1 MGDPLFPAF
10 KLEDNRFVLKKK
22 KRKRKRGRHNVK
34 RRSRKKK
41 KKKGKRKRGRH
52 NVKPRSLRADANAK
66 RRVGMGQCP
75 MFMVPQCKDGE
86 VYGKKQWGNIPNCY
100 QTICVKPRSLRS
112 MGDPLFPAFKLEDN
126 HFVLKKKKRKRKRK
140 RKRGR
145 HNVKPR
151 SRKKKKK
158 RGGKNGKPL
167 FQKKKKKKKKK

>member
-1 MGDPLFPAF
+1 MFMVPQCKDG
-10 KLEDNRFVLKKK
+10 EVYGKKQW
-22 KRKRKRGRHNVK
+22 GNIP
-34 RRSRKKK
+34 
-41 KKKGKRKRGRH
+41 
-52 NVKPRSLRADANAK
+52 NCYQTICVKPRIIE
-66 RRVGMGQCP
+66 QCP

-126 HFVLKKKKRKRKRK
+126 RFVLKKKKRK

-158 RGGKNGKPL
+158 KRKRKRGRHNVKPRSL
-167 FQKKKKKKKKK
+167 RADANAK